1 MNFTHLFLFK
11 HYLISTNIHNKLHDA
26 IYSTTLYNLQDTVLS
41 LSTIG
46 NAYSFTLNVK
56 TEEKRDLQKNGCQ
69 DGKLETNLSLYSYF
83 ATPNK
88 SKLEGLVLLDI

>member
-11 HYLISTNIHNKLHDA
+11 HYLISANIHNKLHDA
-26 IYSTTLYNLQDTVLS
+26 IYSTTLCNLQDAVLS

-46 NAYSFTLNVK
+46 NAYSFTLKVK
-56 TEEKRDLQKNGCQ
+56 TEKKRDLQKNGWQ
-69 DGKLETNLSLYSYF
+69 DGKLETNPCPYSYF
-83 ATPNK
+83 ATTNK